1 MKKLLLHP
9 LFASVFIL
17 LYVGIFALYCL
28 GESADFIK
36 GFTGGGMEIIT
47 YTGYTLSAVIVLWF
61 AKDFNTTKLLPS
73 YIAFLFLLGC
83 AVLREMGV
91 QHWIP
96 SKDTTA
102 FKIRF
107 FTNPNNPI
115 GEKILAGVILL
126 TVISVVVWLL
136 VKYTPTLIKEFFKF
150 NPICWTVAAMGGIG
164 IVTKFADRFPGN
176 YRKAV
181 GESLDPL
188 VQSWIVLF
196 EESGESTLPMLFAI
210 AVIQWHLIKKETS
223 YLQSK

>member
-1 MKKLLLHP
+1 MKKILLHP
-9 LFASVFIL
+9 LFATVFVVM
-17 LYVGIFALYCL
+17 YVGIFALYCL
-28 GESADFIK
+28 GGSADFVK
-36 GFTGGGMEIIT
+36 GFTSGGMEVIT
-47 YTGYTLSAVIVLWF
+47 YTGYAISAIIVLAF
-61 AKDFNTTKLLPS
+61 AKDFNSKKLLPS

-115 GEKILAGVILL
+115 GEKIFAGVILL
-126 TVISVVVWLL
+126 MVISVVVFLL
-136 VKYTPTLIKEFFKF
+136 VKYTPTVIKGFFKF

-164 IVTKFADRFPGN
+164 IVTKLADRFPGN

-181 GESLDPL
+181 GESLDPF

-196 EESGESTLPMLFAI
+196 EESGEATLPLLFAI
-210 AVIQWHLIKKETS
+210 AVIQWHLMKKDKT

>member
-9 LFASVFIL
+9 LFASVFVL
-17 LYVGIFALYCL
+17 LYVGIFALYCF
-28 GESADFIK
+28 GETAAFIK
-36 GFTGGGMEIIT
+36 GFTGGVMEIIT
-47 YTGYTLSAVIVLWF
+47 YTGYTLSAVVVLAF
-61 AKDFNTTKLLPS
+61 AKDFNTKKLLPS
-73 YIAFLFLLGC
+73 YVAFLFLLGC

-115 GEKILAGVILL
+115 EEKILSAVILL

-136 VKYTPTLIKEFFKF
+136 VKYTPTLIKGFLKF
-150 NPICWTVAAMGGIG
+150 NPICWTIAAMGGVG

-188 VQSWIVLF
+188 AQSWIVLF
-196 EESGESTLPMLFAI
+196 EESGEATLPLLFAI
-210 AVIQWHLIKKETS
+210 AVIQWHFVKK
-223 YLQSK
+223 KG